1 MSTQV
6 AIVGL
11 GLIGGSMARALAPHH
26 SVTGV
31 DLHPGTLKKAPELGI
46 TATKDLKAAVSAAD
60 LVVIATPMG
69 TFETVFKQVAAN
81 LKDGAVVVDVGS
93 VKQTAVAL
101 GQRYFPEGAFVG
113 GHPMAG
119 SEQTGITA
127 SDPELFKG
135 KTFILTP
142 TNDAERKAGER
153 VKQILAPLEM
163 EWLEM
168 PPDTHDLAVA
178 FTSHMPLLMAAA
190 TARIAQGAIREV
202 PELPKLAASGFRDT
216 TRLAMTNPVLG
227 RDICA
232 QNKEAILH
240 AIAAM
245 RYQLTQIEIM
255 VQSETSTAIEMM
267 FEGVGKWRQELKL

>member
-1 MSTQV
+1 MSTHV
-6 AIVGL
+6 AIIGL
-11 GLIGGSMARALAPHH
+11 GLIGGSMARALAPHAK
-26 SVTGV
+26 VKAV
-31 DLHPGTLKKAPELGI
+31 EIHPATLKKAPEFGI
-46 TATKDLKAAVSAAD
+46 DATKDLKSAVAAAD
-60 LVVIATPMG
+60 LVVIATPLG
-69 TFETVFKQVAAN
+69 SFEGVFKQVAAN
-81 LKDGAVVVDVGS
+81 LKDGAVVVDLGS

-101 GQRYFPEGAFVG
+101 GKRFFPEGAFVG

-119 SEQTGITA
+119 KESTGLEA
-127 SDPELFKG
+127 SDPELFKD

-142 TNDAERKAGER
+142 TSDAEREAAAR
-153 VKQILAPLEM
+153 VKEILSPLGM

-168 PPDTHDLAVA
+168 APDTHDLAVA

-216 TRLAMTNPVLG
+216 TRLAMTNPVMG
-227 RDICA
+227 RDICS

-255 VQSETSTAIEMM
+255 VQAETATAIEMM

>member
-1 MSTQV
+1 MSTHV
-6 AIVGL
+6 AIIGL
-11 GLIGGSMARALAPHH
+11 GLIGGSMARALAPHAK
-26 SVTGV
+26 VKAV
-31 DLHPGTLKKAPELGI
+31 EIHPATLSKASEFGI
-46 TATKDLKAAVSAAD
+46 AATKDLRSAVAKAD
-60 LVVIATPMG
+60 LVIIATPLG
-69 TFETVFKQVAAN
+69 AFEATFKQVAAH

-93 VKQTAVAL
+93 VKQTAVRF
-101 GQRYFPEGAFVG
+101 GQRYLPPGAFVG

-119 SEQTGITA
+119 KEIAGLEN
-127 SDPELFKG
+127 SDPELFRG
-135 KTFILTP
+135 KTFIFTP
-142 TNDAERKAGER
+142 TNDDEREAASKVKA
-153 VKQILAPLEM
+153 ILEPLGM

-227 RDICA
+227 RDICT
-232 QNKEAILH
+232 QNKDAILH

-255 VQSETSTAIEMM
+255 VQAESAMSIEMM

>member
-1 MSTQV
+1 MSTHV
-6 AIVGL
+6 AIIGL
-11 GLIGGSMARALAPHH
+11 GLIGGSMARALAPHAPIKA
-26 SVTGV
+26 VEIN
-31 DLHPGTLKKAPELGI
+31 PATLKKASELGI
-46 TATKDLKAAVSAAD
+46 DAPKDLKSAVAAAD
-60 LVVIATPMG
+60 LVVIATPLG
-69 TFETVFKQVAAN
+69 AFEAVFKQVAAN
-81 LKDGAVVVDVGS
+81 LKDGAIVVDMGS
-93 VKQTAVAL
+93 VKHTAVTL
-101 GQRYFPEGAFVG
+101 GKRFFPEGAFVG

-119 SEQTGITA
+119 KESTGLEA
-127 SDPELFKG
+127 SDAELFKG

-142 TNDAERKAGER
+142 TTDAEREAAER
-153 VKQILAPLEM
+153 VKEILAPLDM
-163 EWLEM
+163 EWIEM
-168 PPDTHDLAVA
+168 APDTHDLAVA

-216 TRLAMTNPVLG
+216 TRLAMTNPILG
-227 RDICA
+227 RDICS

-255 VQSETSTAIEMM
+255 VQAETSTAIEMM

>member
-1 MSTQV
+1 MSTHV
-6 AIVGL
+6 AIIGL
-11 GLIGGSMARALAPHH
+11 GLIGGSMARALAPHAT
-26 SVTGV
+26 VKAV
-31 DLHPGTLKKAPELGI
+31 EVNPATLKRAPEFGI
-46 TATKDLKAAVSAAD
+46 DATKDLASAVSQAD
-60 LVVIATPMG
+60 FVLICTPLG
-69 TFETVFKQVAAN
+69 TFETVFKQVASH
-81 LKDGAVVVDVGS
+81 LKDGAVAVDMGS
-93 VKQTAVAL
+93 VKQTAVSL
-101 GQRYFPEGAFVG
+101 GQRFFPEGAFVG

-119 SEQTGITA
+119 KEVAGLDA

-135 KTFILTP
+135 KTFIFTP
-142 TNDAERKAGER
+142 TNDSERAAAEK
-153 VKQILAPLEM
+153 VKTLLAPLEM
-163 EWLEM
+163 EFLEM

-227 RDICA
+227 RDICT
-232 QNKEAILH
+232 QNKDAILH

-255 VQSETSTAIEMM
+255 VQAGTASAIEMM
-267 FEGVGKWRQELKL
+267 FEGVGKWRQDLKL